1 VIVKQAAAEQRTIFV
16 AWILFLIGFYLVA
29 GYLASNNLYTDKIE
43 SEARHQ
49 ERIDPYKTELGKT
62 APNYQRLNGEEN
74 NSEQVKVGVYVDR
87 IETISTK
94 ETLWTVDF
102 YLWFN
107 WQGNKVNP
115 GETFHVV
122 DGEIL
127 SKELIRSSSSDGN
140 HYELYRIAARI
151 SKAFNIMGY
160 PLDQHQLT
168 IRIEEN
174 NLQWEQLQ
182 YVPDTEGTTYSSR
195 VNIPGYVV
203 YRSDL
208 VNKPHAYKSSR
219 GDPNSPDAH
228 KTVYTQL
235 TYALS
240 IKRPDWGLYF
250 KMFQGLF
257 AAVSIALLAFLL
269 APASGDRIGLGVG
282 AFFAAVANSYI
293 NLAEL
298 PGVGRVTLTDM
309 VNGLGMVTILLTVF
323 ASIISSHLAETKEKI
338 KTARAFDRISLVVFA
353 VSFIAVNVTI
363 AISAAM

>member
-1 VIVKQAAAEQRTIFV
+1 MLIKQVSAEQRTVFV
-16 AWILFLIGFYLVA
+16 IWAMFIIGFYLVA
-29 GYLASNNLYTDKIE
+29 GYIASDNLHADKVE

-49 ERIDPYKTELGKT
+49 ERIDPDKTELGKT

-74 NSEQVKVGVYVDR
+74 NSEQVKIGVYVDR

-107 WQGNKVNP
+107 WQGDKVDP

-127 SKELIRSSSSDGN
+127 SKELVRSSSSGN
-140 HYELYRIAARI
+140 SHYELYRIAAQI
-151 SKAFNIMGY
+151 SKSFNIMRY
-160 PLDQHQLT
+160 PLDHHQLT
-168 IRIEEN
+168 IRVEEN
-174 NLQWEQLQ
+174 NLQWEELQ
-182 YVPDTEGTTYSSR
+182 YVPDVDGTTYSSR

-219 GDPNSPDAH
+219 GDPNSPEAH
-228 KTVYTQL
+228 KAVYTQL

-298 PGVGRVTLTDM
+298 PGIGRVTLTDM
-309 VNGLGMVTILLTVF
+309 VNGLGMITILLTVF
-323 ASIISSHLAETKEKI
+323 ASIISSHLAETKGDI
-338 KTARAFDRISLVVFA
+338 KTACAFDRISLVVFA
-353 VSFIAVNVTI
+353 VSFIAVNVAI